1 MTKFSLTV
9 HILFYYSSI
18 IIHSVL
24 VVVFDLMYIMFLQEK
39 VYMIKHRINSEQF
52 LSDSSVPVHLL
63 VTAEFFVVLWL
74 KIWNFEDRLL
84 SAECNVVTSEH
95 EIMLLACRNEFS
107 GSLLRC
113 NYCYIC
119 VLTVRNFSTQ
129 LRPYHVWRRRLNG
142 HWGGL
147 RIRGRHMQSGLWRLL
162 LSRAYSFLGLLLPSS
177 GSRSEVS
184 CRDWLSVMS

>member
-63 VTAEFFVVLWL
+63 VTAEFFVVL
-74 KIWNFEDRLL
+74 
-84 SAECNVVTSEH
+84 
-95 EIMLLACRNEFS
+95 
-107 GSLLRC
+107 
-113 NYCYIC
+113 
-119 VLTVRNFSTQ
+119 
-129 LRPYHVWRRRLNG
+129 
-142 HWGGL
+142 
-147 RIRGRHMQSGLWRLL
+147 
-162 LSRAYSFLGLLLPSS
+162 
-177 GSRSEVS
+177 
-184 CRDWLSVMS
+184 